1 MLASAQNHIETAGVA
16 AYLGGD
22 DLLRRLCFTSAEVA
36 RTFEGHEAYARGRH
50 HDERGNIIKRWGA
63 WHTVAFQILSTQ
75 FDAREGQVA
84 GVRLRRLDATRLVIV
99 HEGPVVSPWVYII
112 ATQDFQAV
120 VCRKT
125 GCGTRQTL
133 HNVAS
138 HMGAAC
144 MKHAHLD
151 TEESHS
157 KRRSDEFVTLTWPCR
172 DRGADIF
179 IWIRPCKALS
189 RGGKEG

>member
-50 HDERGNIIKRWGA
+50 HDERGNVIKRWGA

-138 HMGAAC
+138 HMHEARSPG
-144 MKHAHLD
+144 HGREPQQ
-151 TEESHS
+151 EEE
-157 KRRSDEFVTLTWPCR
+157 RRIR
-172 DRGADIF
+172 DPHVAVS
-179 IWIRPCKALS
+179 RP
-189 RGGKEG
+189 RGGHIHMDRTLMLAGKSPA